1 MSITTAILCRV
12 SSRRLVVLIAIVLG
26 SISGISAHV
35 VRGLH
40 GTAFV
45 SSPTGSADKPISITW
60 TGSQGT
66 ADTGQRV
73 VCFNA
78 ANTSNARVDA
88 PDWPRITAVG
98 LEVPGAKRGFVLTEP
113 ADGRWRLVEGVEQ
126 VIPGRGVVTLDLAL
140 VADVSPAGL
149 LIGRPRELP
158 GIPPGQRMERGSGTR
173 FCVSGPF
180 PDTLPNP
187 TNHAETVDTA
197 IELLLNGV
205 VVRFHG
211 TQRHDLSADIGV
223 WDSALRHVP
232 LYPE

>member
-1 MSITTAILCRV
+1 MSTIDTAFFHRIW
-12 SSRRLVVLIAIVLG
+12 SRRLAVLVALLLG

-35 VRGLH
+35 VRGLT

-45 SSPTGSADKPISITW
+45 SSPTSSSDKPISITW

-66 ADTGQRV
+66 IDTGRRV

-78 ANTSNARVDA
+78 ANTSDPRIDA

-98 LEVPGAKRGFVLTEP
+98 LEVPGSKRGFVLTEP
-113 ADGRWRLVEGVEQ
+113 VDGRWRLVEGVEQ
-126 VIPGRGVVTLDLAL
+126 VIPGRGGVTLDLAI
-140 VADVSPAGL
+140 VADVNLLSL

-158 GIPPGQRMERGSGTR
+158 GIPPDRRLVTR

-180 PDTLPNP
+180 PDTLPDPGNP
-187 TNHAETVDTA
+187 AQSVETT
-197 IELLLNGV
+197 IERLLNGV

-211 TQRHDLSADIGV
+211 TERHDLSADIGV
-223 WDSALRHVP
+223 WDNVLRQVP